1 MIFKDVSVVCEGQ
14 TEVDFIK
21 CLNEKYFIP
30 KRISLKPVSYNKST
44 SMNGNV
50 SVDRIVQYIKK
61 AKHPI
66 VTTFVDYYGFKHQS
80 GRSVTQIEEEIK
92 EKANKEFFIPYLQM
106 HEIEALW
113 FSDINAIKEVKNPN
127 DLQVNRLMKIVNEYP
142 NPEDINN
149 SPQTAPSKRLE
160 SIFPDYQKVLDG
172 KLISN
177 KLSIPKIQEKCPRF
191 SKWLKDIE
199 DMANSLRETNY

>member
-1 MIFKDVSVVCEGQ
+1 MIFIDVSVVCEGQ

-21 CLNEKYFIP
+21 CLNEKYFNP
-30 KRISLKPVSYNKST
+30 KEISLKPVSYNKST

-80 GRSVTQIEEEIK
+80 SRSVTQIEEEIK
-92 EKANKEFFIPYLQM
+92 EKANKEFLIPYLQM

-113 FSDINAIKEVKNPN
+113 FSDIKEVKNPN
-127 DLQVNRLMKIVNEYP
+127 DSQVDMLMKIIDEYP

-199 DMANSLRETNY
+199 DMANSLRGTNY